1 MKTVDLIPQNG
12 YNKYMRIERLK
23 LKKLSNTRDLGGFPA
38 ADGKKI
44 RSGKLIRSGRLYKIP
59 PSTVKALEDMGVSTI
74 VDMRIERERMEY
86 PCVIVPGARHINLPL
101 VCAATTGITSEKS
114 MASTMLKESKRIK
127 SEFGTADNYMKSVYE
142 MILFTPES
150 QKSLKEFLDLVRDEE
165 STILWHCNAGKDRTG
180 ISSMLLE
187 HLLGVDEELIIQ
199 DYCISQ
205 KYFQPAMRR
214 AQRLGL
220 VIAPIPLQFKRILYA
235 LMDAKPEYII
245 SAIETIKERHGS
257 VINYCKEALDVTDE
271 DIKILRDKYLE

>member
-1 MKTVDLIPQNG
+1 
-12 YNKYMRIERLK
+12 MRIERLK

-59 PSTVKALEDMGVSTI
+59 QSTVKALEDMGVSTI
-74 VDMRIERERMEY
+74 VDMRIERERIEY
-86 PCVIVPGARHINLPL
+86 PCVIVPGAKHVNLPL
-101 VCAATTGITSEKS
+101 LCAATTGITAEKS

-142 MILFTPES
+142 MILYTPDS
-150 QKSLKEFLDLVRDEE
+150 QKRLKEFLDLVRDEE
-165 STILWHCNAGKDRTG
+165 GAILWHCNAGKDRTG

-205 KYFQPAMRR
+205 KFFQPSMRR

-220 VIAPIPLQFKRILYA
+220 LIAPIPLQFKRILYA
-235 LMDAKPEYII
+235 LMAAKPEYII
-245 SAIETIKERHGS
+245 SAIETMKSRHGS
-257 VINYCKEALDVTDE
+257 VINYCKEELGVTDE
-271 DIKILRDKYLE
+271 DIQILRNKYLI

>member
-1 MKTVDLIPQNG
+1 
-12 YNKYMRIERLK
+12 MRIERLK

-44 RSGKLIRSGRLYKIP
+44 RKGKLIRSSRLYKIP
-59 PSTVKALEDMGVSTI
+59 FATVKALQEMGVSTI
-74 VDMRIERERMEY
+74 VDMRIEREIMEY
-86 PCVIVPGARHINLPL
+86 PCIPVPGAKHINLPL

-127 SEFGTADNYMKSVYE
+127 SEFGNADNYMKSVYE
-142 MILFTPES
+142 MILYSPDS

-165 STILWHCNAGKDRTG
+165 GTILWHCNAGKDRTG
-180 ISSMLLE
+180 ISAMLLE

-205 KYFQPAMRR
+205 KFFQPSMRR

-220 VIAPIPLQFKRILYA
+220 FIAPIPLQFKRILYA
-235 LMDAKPEYII
+235 LMAAKPEYII
-245 SAIETIKERHGS
+245 SAIETMKERHGS
-257 VINYCKEALDVTDE
+257 VINYCKEELGVTDE